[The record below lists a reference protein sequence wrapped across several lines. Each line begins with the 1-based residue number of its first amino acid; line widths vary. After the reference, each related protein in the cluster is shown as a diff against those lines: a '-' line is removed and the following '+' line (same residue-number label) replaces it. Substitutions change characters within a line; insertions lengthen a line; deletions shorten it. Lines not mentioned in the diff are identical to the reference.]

1 MPIVQQ
7 SCNPARLRR
16 RNIPKTAARKIR
28 EQACLPSPAPFP
40 RDWSSAGSLTPSSRL
55 WFAWSMR
62 LLLISSPGASGVKL
76 RPGPRPLAAQELQ
89 HPRGGQRLPHLLT
102 CSGRQKSLHPPSSPE
117 QLRRRRPDPLPSRTQ
132 APVPSSFLTPLL
144 IHNKSY
150 SSGAQRQALSSKAQK
165 SKKEWGSFGPA
176 LGYWCW
182 CSTAAQFKLS
192 PNPKA
197 AKTNPCIIEN

>member
-7 SCNPARLRR
+7 FCNPAGLGR
-16 RNIPKTAARKIR
+16 RNVPETAAWRIR

-76 RPGPRPLAAQELQ
+76 RPGPSPPASQELQ

-102 CSGRQKSLHPPSSPE
+102 CSGRRKGRHPLASA
-117 QLRRRRPDPLPSRTQ
+117 QLPTGDHPDPLPSCTQ
-132 APVPSSFLTPLL
+132 ALVPSSFLLLFSFLTKATAQGPSARLFPAERRGARKNGVPLDRIL
-144 IHNKSY
+144 DTGVGTQQRPN
-150 SSGAQRQALSSKAQK
+150 SSFPQ
-165 SKKEWGSFGPA
+165 
-176 LGYWCW
+176 
-182 CSTAAQFKLS
+182 T
-192 PNPKA
+192 
-197 AKTNPCIIEN
+197 